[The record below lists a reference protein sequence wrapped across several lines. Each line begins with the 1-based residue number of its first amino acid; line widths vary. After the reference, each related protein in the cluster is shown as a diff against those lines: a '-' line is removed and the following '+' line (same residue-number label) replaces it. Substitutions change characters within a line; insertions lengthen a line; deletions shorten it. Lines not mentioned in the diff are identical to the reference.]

1 MVGPFRLFIILI
13 LLISYPM
20 TIMAKEIKYNHN
32 STTIPEIQKKVDFTI
47 LSPKKIPD
55 NWTLDTKTSPCISLH
70 YMDSKDTKL
79 MVAIQLSRGI
89 SLSDKDFPQAEQI
102 IINENKGYFSAWG
115 NSGTLDKNGELI
127 IGGLLCWTQAGTYV
141 EMHSTRLPKEKMLEI
156 ARSMN

>member
-1 MVGPFRLFIILI
+1 MIVPFRLFITLI

-20 TIMAKEIKYNHN
+20 IIMAKEIKYNHN

-55 NWTLDTKTSPCISLH
+55 DWTLDTKTSPWIMLN
-70 YMDSKDTKL
+70 YMDSKDEKL
-79 MVAIQLSRGI
+79 MVAIHLSRRI
-89 SLSDKDFPQAEQI
+89 PLSDKDFPHAEQI
-102 IINENKGYFSAWG
+102 MINGNKGYFSAWG

-127 IGGLLCWTQAGTYV
+127 TGDLLCWTQAGTHV
-141 EMHSTRLPKEKMLEI
+141 EMQSSRLPKEKMLEI

>member
-1 MVGPFRLFIILI
+1 MIAPFRLFITLI

-20 TIMAKEIKYNHN
+20 TIIAKEIKYNHN
-32 STTIPEIQKKVDFTI
+32 STTIPEIQKKVNFTI

-55 NWTLDTKTSPCISLH
+55 DWTLDTKTSPWISLN

-79 MVAIQLSRGI
+79 MVAIHLSRRI
-89 SLSDKDFPQAEQI
+89 PLSDKDFTHAEQI
-102 IINENKGYFSAWG
+102 MINGNKGYFSAWG

-127 IGGLLCWTQAGTYV
+127 TGGLLCWTQAGTYV
-141 EMHSTRLPKEKMLEI
+141 EMQSTRLPKEKMLEI

>member
-1 MVGPFRLFIILI
+1 MIVPFRLFIALI

-55 NWTLDTKTSPCISLH
+55 DWTLDTKTSPWISLH

-79 MVAIQLSRGI
+79 MVAISFHRGI
-89 SLSDKDFPQAEQI
+89 PLSDKNFPHADQI
-102 IINENKGYFSAWG
+102 VINGNKGYFSAWG
-115 NSGTLDKNGELI
+115 NSGILDKNGELI
-127 IGGLLCWTQAGTYV
+127 TGGLLCWTQAGTYV
-141 EMHSTRLPKEKMLEI
+141 EMHSTRLPRGKMLEI